1 MDLIF
6 LHGPAA
12 VGKLTVARE
21 LAHMTGFRLF
31 HNHLIVDAL
40 TAVFDFGTAPFIV
53 LREQVWLA
61 VFREAAQCHV
71 SLIFTFA
78 PERTVGSSFI
88 QDTINA
94 VASAGGRVL
103 FVELACPID
112 ALERRMAS
120 ASRAAFG
127 KLRSP
132 ALFRELQQTGAFAY
146 PPLPA
151 SGLSI
156 DTSQMSPREA
166 VSTICAFFSLGK
178 QASA

>member
-21 LAHMTGFRLF
+21 LAKLTGLHLF

-40 TAVFDFGTAPFIV
+40 TAVFDFGTEPFIL
-53 LREQVWLA
+53 LREQMWLT
-61 VFREAAQCHV
+61 VFREAAKHNV

-78 PERTVGSSFI
+78 PERTVGKSFI
-88 QDTINA
+88 QNTRDA
-94 VASAGGRVL
+94 VESAGGRVL
-103 FVELACPID
+103 FVELACPVEE
-112 ALERRMAS
+112 LERRVGS
-120 ASRAAFG
+120 AARAEFG
-127 KLRSP
+127 KLRSLE
-132 ALFRELQQTGAFAY
+132 LFRELHQTGAFTY
-146 PPLPA
+146 PRLPD

-166 VSTICAFFSLGK
+166 AIRICEFFSLGK
-178 QASA
+178 QTP

>member
-21 LAHMTGFRLF
+21 LAHITGFRLF
-31 HNHLIVDAL
+31 HNHLTVDGL
-40 TAVFDFGTAPFIV
+40 RAVFDFGTEPFIV

-61 VFREAAQCHV
+61 VFREAAQRNV

-78 PERTVGSSFI
+78 PERTVGASFI
-88 QDTINA
+88 QDTIDT
-94 VASAGGRVL
+94 VESAGGRVL
-103 FVELACPID
+103 FVALACPID
-112 ALERRMAS
+112 ELERRIES
-120 ASRAAFG
+120 TSRAAFG
-127 KLRSP
+127 KLRSR

-146 PPLPA
+146 PQLPD

-156 DTSQMSPREA
+156 DTSQMSACEA
-166 VSTICAFFSLGK
+166 AGKICAFFSLEK
-178 QASA
+178 KASE